1 MKGKIFYDN
10 IAYGDVTQKL
20 WQSKRH
26 TNPLMP
32 TYTVWDSSTGE
43 FGKKPE
49 TCIINNNYGVIDG
62 NKPTSLPKGV
72 EGVRNLNTLDIVGA

>member
-1 MKGKIFYDN
+1 
-10 IAYGDVTQKL
+10 
-20 WQSKRH
+20 
-26 TNPLMP
+26 MP